1 MNDITPAVVK
11 TQELQDVSFYTRVSP
26 TIWSGTLLWVIIV
39 VLCARLFFFFFGIN
53 SGQKILTLIFEM
65 TFHSLICLTSR
76 RSKFN
81 KSFKLQ
87 SSWSIAIFN
96 LAESQSFYHFLNFS
110 SSRAVKSSNIYSNKS
125 FKNITA
131 VLAIFP
137 VNTNRLLSFLLKI
150 PRGVINWQEI
160 TSILLQHITFY
171 LYINV
176 WFTKG

>member
-1 MNDITPAVVK
+1 MQYLETLKN
-11 TQELQDVSFYTRVSP
+11 ERYHSCCCEN
-26 TIWSGTLLWVIIV
+26 SGTPRCLILYKGVSNHMKWNIAMGDHRSP
-39 VLCARLFFFFFGIN
+39 LCAAFFFFFGIN

-110 SSRAVKSSNIYSNKS
+110 SSRSVKSSNIYSNKS

-137 VNTNRLLSFLLKI
+137 VNTNRLLSF
-150 PRGVINWQEI
+150 
-160 TSILLQHITFY
+160 
-171 LYINV
+171 
-176 WFTKG
+176 